1 MEIRSAIHIED
12 LIKSGTRTF
21 RELLSNVQRIAVKT
35 AGGSKKMHVCT
46 RCMRSGKVE
55 RA

>member
-21 RELLSNVQRIAVKT
+21 SVQRIAVKT